1 MLGTPK
7 LLTFAFRALVLLLF
21 VILWLGV
28 AREYNQALAR
38 LAGRMLPDNAVVWEL
53 GVEIVYESP
62 VFSDKV
68 AIDGLT
74 LHFGL
79 ILLAVLVLAA
89 VGIGLLPRLAWLV
102 GMMSGAFVV
111 HVGVVAILGR
121 GLIWAAQTDSP
132 ESSTR
137 FVLSLFAVFWG
148 LVPPAVGGIWCFT
161 YWLPRLR
168 ETGRQRLNPP
178 CADVSL
184 EQQRPDNGEPSL

>member
-1 MLGTPK
+1 MLGTPR
-7 LLTFAFRALVLLLF
+7 LLTFGFRALVLLLLF

-28 AREYNQALAR
+28 AREYNLALAR
-38 LAGRMLPDNAVVWEL
+38 IAGRMLPDDAVVWEL

-89 VGIGLLPRLAWLV
+89 VGIGLLPRLAWLA
-102 GMMSGAFVV
+102 GMVSGAFVV

-121 GLIWAAQTDSP
+121 PNRFAGEFDASRAQFVRRLLGSGSARGRRHLVLRVLAAQVARDRGGDG
-132 ESSTR
+132 STER
-137 FVLSLFAVFWG
+137 IRGQL
-148 LVPPAVGGIWCFT
+148 
-161 YWLPRLR
+161 
-168 ETGRQRLNPP
+168 
-178 CADVSL
+178 
-184 EQQRPDNGEPSL
+184 